1 MRIENETENRN
12 RHGVLWKHTR
22 QIVRWHHFWERPSIC
37 FMVWE
42 HLHIALFAPKN
53 IHTQIKKNANIR
65 NKWQNSSDT
74 RKVNEKCIESERGR
88 KSIWIGMKLKNMGKK
103 TMMHVEMNNTKSN
116 KKSLNIVR
124 HVHSTLSFSSH
135 SVQCTQCI
143 CQHLSDT
150 SSSSVVW
157 QSYCRYETQCI
168 FRLTLHKRFGS
179 CVLYR
184 QWWKWHQWHSSSTN
198 QRHANESEGE
208 RERQNYTHTK
218 CMSSMLVST

>member
-1 MRIENETENRN
+1 M
-12 RHGVLWKHTR
+12 
-22 QIVRWHHFWERPSIC
+22 
-37 FMVWE
+37 
-42 HLHIALFAPKN
+42 
-53 IHTQIKKNANIR
+53 
-65 NKWQNSSDT
+65 
-74 RKVNEKCIESERGR
+74 NEKYIESERGR

-116 KKSLNIVR
+116 KKKFEYSEAC
-124 HVHSTLSFSSH
+124 TLDALFSSH